1 MRSPRLTRHAVA
13 LAALAVATTIATTGC
28 SKVFDNNNGSTTTIG
43 SAPYTEG
50 SGKIVTETRRLAE
63 FHAISAENGVTVFVR
78 HGSTASVDVAADD
91 NLTGLIATDVAGGAL
106 TVHVTGSLITHNP
119 IKLTVT
125 STSAVDDLRLDG
137 GTTLDVEDLSSP
149 SVHASLDGGST
160 LRAGGTT
167 VALRV
172 DVDGGSTADMT
183 NVTVKS
189 AEASVNGGS
198 TAILN
203 VTDVV
208 SGSCHGGSTLKVS
221 GGADTVS
228 VEKDTGST
236 VSGS

>member
-1 MRSPRLTRHAVA
+1 MHSPRLTSRAVT
-13 LAALAVATTIATTGC
+13 LAALAIATTVATTGC
-28 SKVFDNNNGSTTTIG
+28 SRVFDNNNGSTTTIG

-50 SGKIVTETRRLAE
+50 SGKVVTETRPLAE
-63 FHAISAENGVTVFVR
+63 FHAISVENGVTVFVR
-78 HGSTASVDVAADD
+78 QGSPASVDVAADD
-91 NLTGLIATDVAGGAL
+91 NLTGLIATDVTGGAL
-106 TVHVTGSLITHNP
+106 TVHVTGSLTTHNP

-125 STSAVDDLRLDG
+125 SPTAVDDLRLDG

-149 SVHASLDGGST
+149 SLHVSLDGGST

-167 VALRV
+167 NSLRA

-183 NVTVKS
+183 NVTAKS

-221 GGADTVS
+221 GGADTAAVG
-228 VEKDTGST
+228 KDTGST